1 MRPPSGKT
9 RWHRGRALVLAA
21 ASAFLA
27 AVSASPRPAFA
38 VYDLLEE
45 LPVENPLY
53 SDIESL
59 ALRFG
64 SDGFFVN
71 RRPWT
76 RGEALAFLND
86 LRRRE
91 AAAEGDPSFS
101 RIEREVSPDAPGA
114 RRPAWV
120 LEEEGRRV
128 EVSPYAEALYQENR
142 TLLPILNRDYR
153 LGGQASAPAAPRPLF
168 FGDWDARPSS

>member
-9 RWHRGRALVLAA
+9 RWHRGRALILVA

-27 AVSASPRPAFA
+27 ALSATPRPAFA

-45 LPVENPLY
+45 IPVENPLY

-91 AAAEGDPSFS
+91 AAAEGAPPFS
-101 RIEREVSPDAPGA
+101 LVDRGVSPDPPG
-114 RRPAWV
+114 
-120 LEEEGRRV
+120 
-128 EVSPYAEALYQENR
+128 R
-142 TLLPILNRDYR
+142 TT
-153 LGGQASAPAAPRPLF
+153 AAC
-168 FGDWDARPSS
+168 A